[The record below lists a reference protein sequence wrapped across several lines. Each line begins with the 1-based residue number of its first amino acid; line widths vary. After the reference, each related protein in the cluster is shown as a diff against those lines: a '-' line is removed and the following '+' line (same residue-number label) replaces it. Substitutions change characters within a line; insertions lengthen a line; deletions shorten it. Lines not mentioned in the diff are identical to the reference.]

1 MEIQMKEN
9 LKQKKVSTLTV
20 ICNKASI
27 VQTLFG
33 PSIKLT
39 CYDRDNNI
47 EEEFIAFFNIKKYT
61 KPNASVGIDS
71 KFAKLFRLAT
81 GLNPRRNRYYKAQQL
96 MKKLTLPECNQF
108 IIEFDEGSTMKF
120 NNGFKIKNIK
130 PLNPVYCDRW
140 FLNGEL
146 KSA

>member
-1 MEIQMKEN
+1 MKDH
-9 LKQKKVSTLTV
+9 LKQKKQTTLTV

-27 VQTLFG
+27 VKTPFG
-33 PSIKLT
+33 TSIKLT

-61 KPNASVGIDS
+61 EPNASVGIDS

-96 MKKLTLPECNQF
+96 MKKLTSSECNQF
-108 IIEFDEGSTMKF
+108 IIEFDEGSTMKLH
-120 NNGFKIKNIK
+120 NSFKIKKIK
-130 PLNPVYCDRW
+130 PLNPVYCDKW